1 MRSPIVPPMLDF
13 GLNHNFDQAINDT
26 KMRSPAVPPELDSRS
41 SNSKVT
47 ACSKLR
53 ALGLR
58 SMLLSQLSP
67 DSNAFSDCTTV
78 AGFRI
83 EQFLEISNDFSGC
96 TTVSDSNR
104 EVSGPFDIAGYFI
117 GGREKL

>member
-13 GLNHNFDQAINDT
+13 GLNYNFDQTINDT
-26 KMRSPAVPPELDSRS
+26 KMRSPVIPPGLDSGS
-41 SNSKVT
+41 SNSKMT
-47 ACSKLR
+47 ARSNLR

-67 DSNAFSDCTTV
+67 DSDAFSDCTTNV
-78 AGFRI
+78 GFRI
-83 EQFLEISNDFSGC
+83 EQFLEVSNEFSGC

-104 EVSGPFDIAGYFI
+104 KISGSFDIAC
-117 GGREKL
+117 